1 MQSGPLNLPDK
12 PEQTL
17 NILCLHT
24 AASNIAIFDAA
35 ATALAQNSTPLSHL
49 VMPELLAEAERSGGM
64 TTPLR
69 QRLAQLIASLLP
81 SFDAILITC
90 STLGP
95 VADEFRL
102 QDRVMRTDAMLASAL
117 QRHAGPTVAL
127 CAAESTLAAT
137 RTLFCSPGSQ
147 VEVVLVENA
156 WAAFKAGENSRYFA
170 LLATA
175 AEQAYQQGAVAVA
188 LAQSSMTPVAQQ
200 FPAAQRPLTAP
211 FLALQACYDLR

>member
-1 MQSGPLNLPDK
+1 M
-12 PEQTL
+12 

-35 ATALAQNSTPLSHL
+35 ATTLAQNATPLSHL
-49 VMPELLAEAERSGGM
+49 VMPE
-64 TTPLR
+64 
-69 QRLAQLIASLLP
+69 LLP

-95 VADEFRL
+95 VAEDFCP

-117 QRHAGPTVAL
+117 QRHAGRTVAL

-137 RTLFCSPGSQ
+137 RTLFCQPGGQ
-147 VEVVLVENA
+147 VDVVLVEDA
-156 WAAFKAGENSRYFA
+156 WTAFKAGEITRYFS
-170 LLATA
+170 LLAAA